1 MKPNSPR
8 LYTKSSV
15 LLSLL
20 LFLFACSPNDAPTN
34 PKLEKIDKIVDSLFS
49 AQDWPALSIG
59 IINAGQIHDLHR
71 GQLLNGQAPKSST
84 LYEVAS
90 LTKTFTGTLLAH
102 AIVDAKAE
110 IDQDIRQHLPDS
122 FPNLAYEGMPITF
135 RHLATHQ
142 SGLPRFFPDTPGL
155 FDEPDWDNLPAR
167 INALQ
172 EGFTK
177 ADFFQSLSLVQL
189 DTVPGSNFIYSN
201 AGPNLLGYL
210 LENMYEKTYEDLLQ
224 TKILA
229 PLGMTGTQL
238 HITAVDTSQLAFGK
252 NMNGK
257 RMPVRAEKG
266 MMAEGG
272 LFTSTADMI
281 KYMQFHLDTTSAVA
295 LAARQELWNG
305 QFGDF
310 EAGLFWQIFKD
321 GNNPDRIF
329 QNGGA
334 YGTSSWVT
342 LIPEL
347 QLGVFLVTNYAGEGV
362 HQQLNQ
368 MADQILA
375 VLQDQH

>member
-8 LYTKSSV
+8 LYTKFLWLLA
-15 LLSLL
+15 LLSI
-20 LFLFACSPNDAPTN
+20 LFACTPSEAPAD
-34 PKLEKIDKIVDSLFS
+34 PKLERIEKIVDSLFS
-49 AQDWPALSIG
+49 GQDWPALSIG
-59 IINAGQIHDLHR
+59 IIDAKQIHDLHR
-71 GQLLNGQAPKSST
+71 GQLLNGTVPSSAT

-102 AIVDAKAE
+102 ALVEGKAE
-110 IDQDIRQHLPDS
+110 IDQDIRQHLADS
-122 FPNLAYEGMPITF
+122 FPNLAYEGIPITF

-142 SGLPRFFPDTPGL
+142 SGLPRLFPETPDL
-155 FDEPDWDNLPAR
+155 FDQPDWDKLPLR

-172 EGFTK
+172 EGFSK
-177 ADFFQSLSLVQL
+177 ADFFQSLSAVQL

-229 PLGMTGTQL
+229 PLGMTETQL

-252 NMNGK
+252 NMNGN

-272 LFTSTADMI
+272 LFTSTADLI

-321 GNNPDRIF
+321 GDNPDRIF

-334 YGTSSWVT
+334 YGTSSWVS

-368 MADQILA
+368 MADQILSA
-375 VLQDQH
+375 LQDQH